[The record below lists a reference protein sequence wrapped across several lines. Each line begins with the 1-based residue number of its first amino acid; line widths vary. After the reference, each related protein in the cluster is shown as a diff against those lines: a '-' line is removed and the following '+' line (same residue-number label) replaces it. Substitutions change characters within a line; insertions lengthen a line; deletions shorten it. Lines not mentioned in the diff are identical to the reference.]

1 MKFSQFFA
9 PTTKEEPKDCVLK
22 SHSILIRGG
31 FIKQIGSGIYSFL
44 PLGKIVLDKVQKIIK
59 DELDKSGANEVRL
72 GFVTPADLWR
82 QSKRFDKYGKELLVF
97 KDRKDNDFVLGPTH
111 EESIV
116 DCVKGLVKS
125 YKQLP
130 LNLYQIHIKFRDEI
144 RPRFGL
150 MRAREFVMKDGYS
163 FHADKADLDREFA
176 LMEQTYKNIFDR
188 LGVKYRVVEAD
199 SGAIGGSGSKEF
211 MVLADSGED
220 DIVVCEKCDYAANI
234 EAAIR
239 APKIAPNAIADS
251 APQADFAK
259 FYTPNITTIK
269 DLCEFLK
276 IDAYW
281 TMKCVA
287 KKAIF
292 GSGNLSLCGNSSL
305 GLHSADLANRH
316 KARTQSPLSLCQ
328 FTKNHESQ
336 TENPSVVDS
345 ASQNLGENPGI
356 SHEVRKSFCYFW
368 LLPKVES
375 LLPYQPKSTK
385 KGKFVESTIDS
396 ANPTSDADSTNKAQ
410 QTIEGIAVEVA
421 EFLPNLE
428 CETRLDV
435 CEHSKFGKSM
445 QDAPKSELSSI
456 PCFFF
461 IRGCDDLN
469 LTKALNAIPNA
480 IDLVDLP
487 KDELESLGLFS
498 GFIGAYGLQ
507 NITKSPYI
515 YFDNEL
521 KDGANLTCGA
531 NEKDYHFVG
540 VDLGTFS
547 DLKYADLVEVK
558 KGDFCPK
565 CAKNGAQSK
574 LNITKGIEIG
584 HIFKLGTRYSEPL
597 EATFLDSN
605 GKAKPFEM
613 GCYGIGVSRILPAI
627 LEQKSDNK
635 GAIWGNV
642 APFALDI
649 IISNTKNKIEVDFAH
664 KIYDEICAKCGNSE
678 ILLDDRNERFGVKM
692 ADFELLGIRF
702 ALIVGKELQNGIV
715 EIVNRTDLSRE
726 VVDINACVSDIVA
739 KIKGANCE

>member
-239 APKIAPNAIADS
+239 APKIAPNAIVDS
-251 APQADFAK
+251 APQAEFAK

-292 GSGNLSLCGNSSL
+292 GSGNLSWGMQFRTCENFGESTDLSL
-305 GLHSADLANRH
+305 VLSPKFSQIQKPHRHYFDCDSQSTESTENTPRHSELLHSKSEESKKSDN
-316 KARTQSPLSLCQ
+316 Q
-328 FTKNHESQ
+328 F
-336 TENPSVVDS
+336 VDS
-345 ASQNLGENPGI
+345 SPTAQNDEI
-356 SHEVRKSFCYFW
+356 
-368 LLPKVES
+368 
-375 LLPYQPKSTK
+375 
-385 KGKFVESTIDS
+385 I
-396 ANPTSDADSTNKAQ
+396 
-410 QTIEGIAVEVA
+410 
-421 EFLPNLE
+421 
-428 CETRLDV
+428 
-435 CEHSKFGKSM
+435 
-445 QDAPKSELSSI
+445 SI

-461 IRGCDDLN
+461 VRGCDDLN

-627 LEQKSDNK
+627 LEQKADVK

-678 ILLDDRNERFGVKM
+678 VLLDDRNERFGVKM

-702 ALIVGKELQNGIV
+702 ALIVGKELQNGVV

>member
-1 MKFSQFFA
+1 MKFSQLFA

-59 DELDKSGANEVRL
+59 DEMDKSGANEVRL

-111 EESIV
+111 EESVV

-211 MVLADSGED
+211 MVLAHCGED
-220 DIVVCEKCDYAANI
+220 DIVVCEKCEYGANI

-239 APKIAPNAIADS
+239 APKVAPDTIFHP
-251 APQADFAK
+251 APQAEFAK
-259 FYTPNITTIK
+259 FYTPNVTTIK

-276 IDAYW
+276 IDGYW

-292 GSGNLSLCGNSSL
+292 GESSL
-305 GLHSADLANRH
+305 RGESMDSP
-316 KARTQSPLSLCQ
+316 KQSTNQQIDC
-328 FTKNHESQ
+328 H
-336 TENPSVVDS
+336 DS
-345 ASQNLGENPGI
+345 AFAESRND
-356 SHEVRKSFCYFW
+356 SVKS
-368 LLPKVES
+368 P
-375 LLPYQPKSTK
+375 
-385 KGKFVESTIDS
+385 
-396 ANPTSDADSTNKAQ
+396 
-410 QTIEGIAVEVA
+410 
-421 EFLPNLE
+421 
-428 CETRLDV
+428 
-435 CEHSKFGKSM
+435 
-445 QDAPKSELSSI
+445 QDELSA

-461 IRGCDDLN
+461 VRGCDELN
-469 LTKALNAIPNA
+469 LTKALNAVPNA

-487 KDELESLGLFS
+487 TDELESLGLFG

-540 VDLGTFS
+540 VDLSTFS
-547 DLKYADLVEVK
+547 DLQYADLVEVK

-565 CAKNGAQSK
+565 CATKGIESK
-574 LNITKGIEIG
+574 LDITKGIEIG

-627 LEQKSDNK
+627 LEQKADSK

-642 APFALDI
+642 APFALSI
-649 IISNTKNKIEVDFAH
+649 IISNTKNKDEVDFAH
-664 KIYDEICAKCGNSE
+664 KIYDEIRAKCGDSE

-692 ADFELLGIRF
+692 ADFELMGARF
-702 ALIVGKELQNGIV
+702 ALIVGKELQNGVV
-715 EIVNRTDLSRE
+715 EIVNRADLSRE
-726 VVDINACVSDIVA
+726 AVERHIVA
-739 KIKGANCE
+739 EVILSRILG

>member
-1 MKFSQFFA
+1 MRFSTFFA

-59 DELDKSGANEVRL
+59 DEMDKSGANEVRL

-97 KDRKDNDFVLGPTH
+97 KDRKENDFVLGPTH
-111 EESIV
+111 EESVV

-150 MRAREFVMKDGYS
+150 MRAREFVMKDAYS

-220 DIVVCEKCDYAANI
+220 DIVVCEKCDYAANV
-234 EAAIR
+234 EAATR
-239 APKIAPNAIADS
+239 APKPAPDATS
-251 APQADFAK
+251 SPAPQAEFAK

-269 DLCEFLK
+269 DLSEFLK
-276 IDAYW
+276 IDLYY
-281 TMKCVA
+281 TMKCIA

-292 GSGNLSLCGNSSL
+292 GCNSSL
-305 GLHSADLANRH
+305 TQDTRIASANESSENANSSIFDEKSGL
-316 KARTQSPLSLCQ
+316 C
-328 FTKNHESQ
+328 
-336 TENPSVVDS
+336 
-345 ASQNLGENPGI
+345 
-356 SHEVRKSFCYFW
+356 SHERGNKTKASIDEASGK
-368 LLPKVES
+368 LPDLSQK
-375 LLPYQPKSTK
+375 
-385 KGKFVESTIDS
+385 D
-396 ANPTSDADSTNKAQ
+396 
-410 QTIEGIAVEVA
+410 A
-421 EFLPNLE
+421 EFA
-428 CETRLDV
+428 
-435 CEHSKFGKSM
+435 K
-445 QDAPKSELSSI
+445 

-480 IDLVDLP
+480 LTLVDLS

-521 KDGANLTCGA
+521 KDSANLTCGA

-540 VDLGTFS
+540 VDLSTFS
-547 DLKYADLVEVK
+547 DLQYADLVEVK

-565 CAKNGAQSK
+565 CAAKGTQSR
-574 LNITKGIEIG
+574 LDITKGIEIG

-605 GKAKPFEM
+605 GKAQPFEM

-627 LEQKSDNK
+627 LEQKADSK

-642 APFALDI
+642 APFALSI
-649 IISNTKNKIEVDFAH
+649 IISNTKNANEVDFAH
-664 KIYDEICAKCGNSE
+664 KIYDEICAKCGSSD

-692 ADFELLGIRF
+692 ADFELMGAQF
-702 ALIVGKELQNGIV
+702 ALIIGKELQNGKV
-715 EIVNRTDLSRE
+715 EIVNRADLSRE
-726 VVDINACVSDIVA
+726 VVEIGVCASEIMA
-739 KIKGANCE
+739 RIQSAANPQCESLSANP

>member
-1 MKFSQFFA
+1 MKFSQLFA

-22 SHSILIRGG
+22 SHSVLIRGG

-111 EESIV
+111 EESVV

-163 FHADKADLDREFA
+163 FHADRADLDREFA

-220 DIVVCEKCDYAANI
+220 DIVVCEKCEYGANI

-239 APKIAPNAIADS
+239 APKVAPDTILHP
-251 APQADFAK
+251 APQAEFAK
-259 FYTPNITTIK
+259 FYTPNVTTIK

-276 IDAYW
+276 IDGYY

-292 GSGNLSLCGNSSL
+292 GAKSSKKDLCEAPENSPASWCKKSGEASSSA
-305 GLHSADLANRH
+305 SADFLLEADKRG
-316 KARTQSPLSLCQ
+316 SPPKSEKRQLLGTHFKKVGGSGAGGAALLR
-328 FTKNHESQ
+328 KESS
-336 TENPSVVDS
+336 EISGERIVESALDS
-345 ASQNLGENPGI
+345 ASLTQNDEI
-356 SHEVRKSFCYFW
+356 F
-368 LLPKVES
+368 
-375 LLPYQPKSTK
+375 
-385 KGKFVESTIDS
+385 S
-396 ANPTSDADSTNKAQ
+396 A
-410 QTIEGIAVEVA
+410 
-421 EFLPNLE
+421 
-428 CETRLDV
+428 
-435 CEHSKFGKSM
+435 
-445 QDAPKSELSSI
+445 

-461 IRGCDDLN
+461 VRGCDELN
-469 LTKALNAIPNA
+469 LTKALNAVPNA

-521 KDGANLTCGA
+521 KDSANLTCGA

-547 DLKYADLVEVK
+547 DLQYADLVEVK

-565 CAKNGAQSK
+565 CAAKGTQSK
-574 LNITKGIEIG
+574 LDITKGIEIG

-627 LEQKSDNK
+627 LEQKADSK
-635 GAIWGNV
+635 GAIWGSV
-642 APFALDI
+642 APFALSI
-649 IISNTKNKIEVDFAH
+649 IISNTKNKDEVDFAH
-664 KIYDEICAKCGNSE
+664 KIYDEIRAKCGDSE

-692 ADFELLGIRF
+692 ADFELMGARF
-702 ALIVGKELQNGIV
+702 ALIVGKELQNGVV
-715 EIVNRTDLSRE
+715 EIVNRDNLSRE
-726 VVDINACVSDIVA
+726 VVDSNIAVEAILSRIL
-739 KIKGANCE
+739 G